1 MVFACGHGG
10 QPVAGRRSRINE
22 LLDARLARAFEHPHG
37 ALDIGVHVLRRLL
50 DRGHDVADA
59 GEMENG
65 FRVGEDR
72 RVGLEL
78 PDILPVAGE
87 IRISLEMIE
96 VAAMTADQIVDDA
109 DRKARAKQSIDHV
122 AADETGSAGNDRS
135 GLAAAHAAL
144 SRFSRRTL

>member
-1 MVFACGHGG
+1 
-10 QPVAGRRSRINE
+10 
-22 LLDARLARAFEHPHG
+22 
-37 ALDIGVHVLRRLL
+37 
-50 DRGHDVADA
+50 
-59 GEMENG
+59 MEDG

-87 IRISLEMIE
+87 IRISLEMLEI
-96 VAAMTADQIVDDA
+96 AAMTADQIVDDA

-122 AADETGSAGNDRS
+122 AADETGSAGNDRN